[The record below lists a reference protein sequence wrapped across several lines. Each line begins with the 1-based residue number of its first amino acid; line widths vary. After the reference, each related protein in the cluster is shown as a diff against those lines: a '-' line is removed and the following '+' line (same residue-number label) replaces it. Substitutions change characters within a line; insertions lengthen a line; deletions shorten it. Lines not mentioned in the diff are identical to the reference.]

1 MSAPTAQLRT
11 WLAAVNNDNAGGEFY
26 LTDIVAMAV
35 AAGLEVATVAADASE
50 VEGANDRAQL
60 ARLERALQQRQVT
73 ALMHA
78 GVSFADP
85 ARFDL
90 RGQLRHGRD
99 GVIDVGCVFEGDV
112 ALGADVQLGREA
124 CRGRV

>member
-1 MSAPTAQLRT
+1 
-11 WLAAVNNDNAGGEFY
+11 
-26 LTDIVAMAV
+26 MAV
-35 AAGLEVATVAADASE
+35 AAGLEAATVAADACE

-99 GVIDVGCVFEGDV
+99 VVIDVGCVFEGDV
-112 ALGADVQLGREA
+112 ALADDVQIGPYRSEEHTSELQSLMRISYA
-124 CRGRV
+124 F

>member
-1 MSAPTAQLRT
+1 
-11 WLAAVNNDNAGGEFY
+11 
-26 LTDIVAMAV
+26 MAV
-35 AAGLEVATVAADASE
+35 AAGLEAATVAADASE

-60 ARLERALQQRQVT
+60 ALLERALQQRQVP

-99 GVIDVGCVFEGDV
+99 GMNDGGCVFAADV
-112 ALGADVQLGREA
+112 ALADDVQIVA
-124 CRGRV
+124 YRVQSGGASARD

>member
-1 MSAPTAQLRT
+1 MRISDWSSDVCSSDL
-11 WLAAVNNDNAGGEFY
+11 
-26 LTDIVAMAV
+26 
-35 AAGLEVATVAADASE
+35 
-50 VEGANDRAQL
+50 
-60 ARLERALQQRQVT
+60 RQVT

-99 GVIDVGCVFEGDV
+99 VVIDVGCVFEGDV
-112 ALGADVQLGREA
+112 ALADDVQIGPYCVLRNVKLGA
-124 CRGRV
+124 GTIVKAHPVLDGFDAVSDYVIGPFARVGPAHPTAAGTAQS

>member
-1 MSAPTAQLRT
+1 MRISDWSSDVCSSDL
-11 WLAAVNNDNAGGEFY
+11 
-26 LTDIVAMAV
+26 
-35 AAGLEVATVAADASE
+35 
-50 VEGANDRAQL
+50 
-60 ARLERALQQRQVT
+60 RQVT

-99 GVIDVGCVFEGDV
+99 VVIDVGCVFEGDV
-112 ALGADVQLGREA
+112 ALADDVQIGPYCVLRNVKLGDGPIVTAHSVLVGFDAGADFVIGTFALVHPTTAGRATGRE
-124 CRGRV
+124 RGWLYVY